1 MATHQVFHFTEL
13 LEIILLDLPMQDL
26 LLAQRVCSTWKG
38 VIDGSQAIQR
48 ALFFIPGSTT
58 DITYGSID
66 WKYSQQRLKCKPG
79 FALNPLF
86 VAKNLSK
93 ERDAT
98 TTTEHLRKVKGGS
111 CARMFDT
118 QPPSATS
125 LRFFARKKGRKY
137 YSPYTV
143 RIESGEKFGFLVEQ
157 YFKKSGSFEGS
168 GYDRGTFDLELLR

>member
-1 MATHQVFHFTEL
+1 MAAHQVFHITEL

-26 LLAQRVCSTWKG
+26 LHAQRVCSTWKG

-58 DITYGSID
+58 DINYGSID
-66 WKYSQQRLKCKPG
+66 WKYPRQRLKCKPG

-86 VAKNLSK
+86 VAKKLSK
-93 ERDAT
+93 ERNAT
-98 TTTEHLRKVKGGS
+98 TTDHLRKVKGGS

-143 RIESGEKFGFLVEQ
+143 QIERAEKFGFLVEQ
-157 YFKKSGSFEGS
+157 YFKKSGRFKAS
-168 GYDRGTFDLELLR
+168 GYDRSTFDLELLR